1 MDKAKKEGTRALKS
15 FGTKYFW
22 SARISWKM
30 VNTGCRE
37 KDDRLVD
44 EIYERGRD
52 DKEERR

>member
-30 VNTGCRE
+30 MNTGCRG
-37 KDDRLVD
+37 KDDRLV
-44 EIYERGRD
+44 EVYERGRD